1 MAWERIMDTDH
12 CKITGLMGVTLTLAS
27 GGQDFPYWF
36 SNYML
41 GAGEKGSLHLA
52 PLTLRC
58 FSLPGIEITVLSIKW
73 QEPPSFLSLLLKGP
87 SQFQLQN
94 CFLNKLLLWGMK
106 ALAGTSTCCLLG
118 MPQLNRAERLA
129 DFRAKCRKQLVPNLL
144 SKGAK
149 QQSWRLPW
157 QVEARA
163 RHLSSA
169 ALLTSLCPPP
179 QRPCSKNGSSHHH
192 LLPPW
197 KASCQHPSKFLLQQI
212 FWPPKQ
218 VCLSLDLS
226 LFFWQKKDAQKGKWW
241 CLYFLLKW
249 GYWAQHVHFLLF
261 LGRRGGI

>member
-1 MAWERIMDTDH
+1 MAWKRIMDTDH

-41 GAGEKGSLHLA
+41 GAGEKVSLRLA

-149 QQSWRLPW
+149 QSRADDCPGRWKPEPGTCQVLRCSLPC
-157 QVEARA
+157 AP
-163 RHLSSA
+163 LPSA
-169 ALLTSLCPPP
+169 PALRMAVHTTTFSLHGKPAVSIPLNSF
-179 QRPCSKNGSSHHH
+179 CSKYFD
-192 LLPPW
+192 PP
-197 KASCQHPSKFLLQQI
+197 
-212 FWPPKQ
+212 
-218 VCLSLDLS
+218 
-226 LFFWQKKDAQKGKWW
+226 
-241 CLYFLLKW
+241 
-249 GYWAQHVHFLLF
+249 
-261 LGRRGGI
+261 